1 MQAPTVNEN
10 ILWDCIITGFPCFS
24 LVMDIL
30 PGSIGFHVSYF
41 EALQMCLP

>member
-10 ILWDCIITGFPCFS
+10 IQLGCIITGFPYFS

>member
-10 ILWDCIITGFPCFS
+10 SLWGCIITGCPFFS
-24 LVMDIL
+24 LVMNIL
-30 PGSIGFHVSYF
+30 PGSVGFHVSYF